1 MLPVPSA
8 KIIGVFLL
16 FSLLSACASLP
27 GGNKSS
33 NAAHAD
39 AMKAARSRVAALEA
53 EVTTLKS
60 ENDKLEKQFLAAKSA
75 RDRLSAQI
83 KTSDS
88 ADTEVAEAA
97 MPETR
102 EITVP
107 SPLLRNQAVVDD
119 ANAPALAQTDLVI
132 ENSPRLVQPAF
143 ASNEMVFENE
153 AEGEIQTAS
162 VLFGVHL
169 ASYRLSDEA
178 REGWRKLQREN
189 PDELGLLEPRTEPV
203 TIPDKGMFLRLIGGG
218 FSSNEKAQAL
228 CANLKQKGLFCS
240 VVSFQGQRL
249 SLVEE

>member
-1 MLPVPSA
+1 MRPVPSA

-27 GGNKSS
+27 GGNSS
-33 NAAHAD
+33 SKAANAD
-39 AMKAARSRVAALEA
+39 AMKAARSRVASLEA

-60 ENDKLEKQFLAAKSA
+60 ENDKLEKQLLAAKRE
-75 RDRLSAQI
+75 RDHLATQI
-83 KTSDS
+83 KAADS
-88 ADTEVAEAA
+88 GDTEIAEAEA
-97 MPETR
+97 PEMR
-102 EITVP
+102 PITVP
-107 SPLLRNQAVVDD
+107 SPQLRNQAVVDD
-119 ANAPALAQTDLVI
+119 TNARGLAQTDVPI

-153 AEGEIQTAS
+153 AGGEIQTAS

-178 REGWRKLQREN
+178 REGWRQLQREN

-249 SLVEE
+249 SLAEE

>member
-1 MLPVPSA
+1 MLLVPSA

-27 GGNKSS
+27 GGNSS
-33 NAAHAD
+33 SKAASAD
-39 AMKAARSRVAALEA
+39 AMNAARSRAASLEA
-53 EVTTLKS
+53 EVATLKS
-60 ENDKLEKQFLAAKSA
+60 ENDELEKQLLAAKRD
-75 RDRLSAQI
+75 RDRLAAQI
-83 KTSDS
+83 KASDLG
-88 ADTEVAEAA
+88 DTEIAEAA
-97 MPETR
+97 APETTV
-102 EITVP
+102 ITVP
-107 SPLLRNQAVVDD
+107 SPQLRNQAVVDD
-119 ANAPALAQTDLVI
+119 ANAPALAQTDVPI
-132 ENSPRLVQPAF
+132 EDSPRLVQPAF

-169 ASYRLSDEA
+169 ASYRLPEEA
-178 REGWRKLQREN
+178 REGWRQLQREN

-203 TIPDKGMFLRLIGGG
+203 TVPDKGMFLRLIGGG

-249 SLVEE
+249 SLAEE